1 MRQVKFNRLRLTGF
15 KSFVEPTELS
25 IDEGLTGVVGPNGCG
40 KSNLVE
46 ALRWVMG
53 ETSAKSLRGS
63 GMEDVIFQGT
73 DSRPPRNMAE
83 VVLGADNST
92 RGAPPQFNDSDDIEI
107 SRRIERDAG
116 SAYRINGN
124 DVRMRDVQTF
134 FADMNSGA
142 RSTAM
147 VRQGQIGQIINSKP
161 QDRRKILEEAAG
173 ISGLHSRRHQAELRL
188 KGAETN
194 LLRVDDV
201 LQNLETQLASLK
213 RQARQANRYRNLSG
227 LIREAEAIFL
237 HLRWTDAETASNS
250 AAETLKTYDAE
261 VTTRTAATSAS
272 TRAQAEMADRLPE
285 LRDAEAR
292 AAAGLH
298 RLTVERD
305 QLDAEE
311 ARAREQIAK
320 LVALMGQISEDIDR
334 ERARVAD
341 GEGVIGRLDA
351 DAASIREANA
361 NQEARADDLKSKAA
375 GAKAAL
381 GGHEARLDDL
391 TREHA
396 DKEAQRGAL
405 DRDIQQLE
413 NQTAQ
418 VSSELSTTQQE
429 LSTLQ
434 ADGIDAEAVRAAT
447 DVLEAATAEIESS
460 EQRANAA
467 ELARREAQAA
477 EREGREALSIANEE
491 IGALKAEAKTL
502 AALLRQ
508 DDEGLWPKLIDR
520 ITVEPGFERALGA
533 ALGED
538 LEATDEA
545 TAPIHWR
552 TLGEVEPGA
561 GLPVGSTPL
570 TDRVEAPEA
579 LTRALSQIG
588 IVGAHEGASLQ
599 VHLKPGQRLVSTDGD
614 LWRWDGYIAAADAP
628 TPAAQRLAQRNRLA
642 DVDALVEEK
651 EIVLRDARALYHE
664 ARQAA
669 EAASEEE
676 AATRKD
682 LRAAQSDASAARDA
696 VSNAERTANR
706 HAARLAAL
714 REAETRLV
722 SAQEKA
728 AIGLHEAR
736 DARAAIEDLDPLRAQ
751 IISAREATA
760 AARNEYTQAQAAY
773 DAQQREVHDRATR
786 LEALTREIADWT
798 DRLSTA
804 RAQIEALETRQVS
817 AKADHDALADVPSQ
831 VEAKRKAL
839 MGAFEEAEKARNI
852 CADAL
857 AKAEADLRLADEALR
872 TSQAA
877 LAESREGRA
886 RTEATLE
893 GAKSRQAEIA
903 DRIREVLGCTPEETL
918 KAGNV
923 QVKGEFPP
931 LDKIEARVDRLK
943 REREGMGAVNLRA
956 EQESEEIQSQL
967 DNMSSEREELETAIS
982 KLRHGIQTLNK
993 EGRERL
999 LAAFDTVSANF
1010 ERLFTQLFG
1019 GGMAQLRLVESEDPL
1034 EAGLEIF
1041 ARPPGKRLQ
1050 SMSLLSGGEQALTA
1064 LSLIF
1069 AVFLVNPAPVCVL
1082 DEVDAPLDDANVERF
1097 CDLVHSIRKE
1107 TGTRFLI
1114 ITHHALTMS
1123 RMDRLFGVTM
1133 AERGISQLVSI
1144 DLNQAEEL
1152 AAAG

>member
-1 MRQVKFNRLRLTGF
+1 MKFNRLRLTGF
-15 KSFVEPTELS
+15 KSFVEPTELA
-25 IDEGLTGVVGPNGCG
+25 IEEGLTGVVGPNGCG

-53 ETSAKSLRGS
+53 ETSAKSLRGT

-73 DSRPPRNMAE
+73 DNRPARNMAE
-83 VVLGADNST
+83 VVLGADNSDRT
-92 RGAPPQFNDSDDIEI
+92 APPQFNDTDDIEI

-124 DVRMRDVQTF
+124 DTRMRDVQTF

-213 RQARQANRYRNLSG
+213 RQARQAHRYRNLSG

-237 HLRWTDAETASNS
+237 HLRWTDAESASKDAS
-250 AAETLKTYDAE
+250 EKLRTFDAE
-261 VTTRTAATSAS
+261 VTMRTAATSAA
-272 TRAQAEMADRLPE
+272 TRAQAEMAEELPA

-298 RLTVERD
+298 RLTIERD

-311 ARAREQIAK
+311 ARAREQMAK
-320 LVALMGQISEDIDR
+320 LEALLSQISGDLAQ

-341 GEGVIGRLDA
+341 GEGVIARLESDA
-351 DAASIREANA
+351 GAIRDANA
-361 NQEARADDLKSKAA
+361 NQDARANDLRSKAA

-405 DRDIQQLE
+405 DRDINQLE

-418 VSSELSTTQQE
+418 VSSELAITRNE
-429 LSTLQ
+429 LTTLQ
-434 ADGIDAEAVRAAT
+434 ADGIDAEAVQAAT
-447 DVLEAATAEIESS
+447 DQLDVALSVIENAEQNAI
-460 EQRANAA
+460 AA
-467 ELARREAQAA
+467 EAARREAQIK
-477 EREGREALSIANEE
+477 EREGRETLSVANDE
-491 IGALKAEAKTL
+491 ISALKVEAKTL
-502 AALLRQ
+502 SDLLRQ
-508 DDEGLWPKLIDR
+508 DDAGLWPKLIDR

-533 ALGED
+533 ALGDD
-538 LEATDEA
+538 LEATDA
-545 TAPIHWR
+545 ADAPIHWR
-552 TLGEVEPGA
+552 ELGDVDPGP

-570 TDRVEAPEA
+570 IDRVQAPGA
-579 LTRALSQIG
+579 LARALSQIG
-588 IVGAHEGASLQ
+588 IVGAHEGADLQ
-599 VHLKPGQRLVSTDGD
+599 VHLKPGQRLVSIDGD

-628 TPAAQRLAQRNRLA
+628 TSAAQRLAQRNRLA
-642 DVDALVEEK
+642 DLDALIAEK
-651 EIVLRDARALYHE
+651 EIILCDARAAYHD

-669 EAASEEE
+669 ETAGEQESIA
-676 AATRKD
+676 RKA
-682 LRAAQSDASAARDA
+682 LREAQSAASAARDA
-696 VSNAERTANR
+696 VTDAERTANR

-714 REAETRLV
+714 REAETRLI

-728 AIGLHEAR
+728 ATGLHEAR
-736 DARAAIEDLDPLRAQ
+736 DARAKLEDLEPLKAQ

-760 AARNEYTQAQAAY
+760 EARNEYTQAQAAF
-773 DAQQREVHDRATR
+773 DAQQREANDRAAR
-786 LEALTREIADWT
+786 LETLTREIADWT
-798 DRLSTA
+798 NRLSTA
-804 RAQIEALETRQVS
+804 RTQITSLEERIAA
-817 AKADHDALADVPSQ
+817 AKADRDALSKVPTE
-831 VEAKRKAL
+831 VAAKRQAL
-839 MGAFEEAEKARNI
+839 MGAFEAAEAERNS

-857 AKAEADLRLADEALR
+857 ATAESNLRMAEEALR
-872 TSQAA
+872 TAQTA

-893 GAKSRQAEIA
+893 GTKARQEEIA
-903 DRIREVLGCTPEETL
+903 DRIKEVLGCTPEETL

-923 QVKGEFPP
+923 EVKGEFPP
-931 LDKIEARVDRLK
+931 LDKIESRVDRLK

-956 EQESEEIQSQL
+956 EQESEEIQAQL
-967 DNMSSEREELETAIS
+967 DQMKAERDELEQAIS
-982 KLRHGIQTLNK
+982 KLRHGIQQLNK

-999 LAAFDTVSANF
+999 LGAFETVSANF

-1019 GGMAQLRLVESEDPL
+1019 GGMAQLRLVESDDPL

-1064 LSLIF
+1064 MSLIF

-1097 CDLVHSIRKE
+1097 CDLVHSIREE

-1133 AERGISQLVSI
+1133 AERGVSQLVSI
-1144 DLNQAEEL
+1144 DLTRAEQL
-1152 AAAG
+1152 AATG

>member
-1 MRQVKFNRLRLTGF
+1 MKFNRLRLTGF

-25 IDEGLTGVVGPNGCG
+25 IEEGLTGVVGPNGCG

-53 ETSAKSLRGS
+53 ETSAKSLRGT

-73 DSRPPRNMAE
+73 DKRPPRNMAE
-83 VVLGADNST
+83 VVLGADNT
-92 RGAPPQFNDSDDIEI
+92 MRDAPAQFNDSDDIEI

-116 SAYRINGN
+116 SNYRINGN

-227 LIREAEAIFL
+227 LIREAEAVFL
-237 HLRWTDAETASNS
+237 HLRWTDAERASN
-250 AAETLKTYDAE
+250 DASEKLRKFDME
-261 VTTRTAATSAS
+261 VTTRTAATSAA
-272 TRAQAEMADRLPE
+272 TRAQAEMAEKLPE

-311 ARAREQIAK
+311 ARAREQMEK
-320 LVALMGQISEDIDR
+320 LAALLDQISADIER

-341 GEGVIGRLDA
+341 GEGVIARLET
-351 DAASIREANA
+351 DAASIRDANA
-361 NQEARADDLKSKAA
+361 NQATRADELRSKAA

-381 GGHEARLDDL
+381 GGHEARLDEL

-405 DRDIQQLE
+405 DRDISQLE

-418 VSSELSTTQQE
+418 VSNELGTTRNE
-429 LSTLQ
+429 LKTLE
-434 ADGIDAEAVRAAT
+434 ADGIDAEAVQAAT
-447 DVLEAATAEIESS
+447 DQLDVATSVVETAEQAATA
-460 EQRANAA
+460 A
-467 ELARREAQAA
+467 EAARREAQLK
-477 EREGREALSIANEE
+477 EREGREALSVANED
-491 IGALKAEAKTL
+491 ISALKVEAKTL
-502 AALLRQ
+502 SDLLNQ
-508 DDEGLWPKLIDR
+508 DEAGLWPKLIDR
-520 ITVEPGFERALGA
+520 ITVEPGFEKALGA
-533 ALGED
+533 ALGDD
-538 LEATDEA
+538 LEATDASE
-545 TAPIHWR
+545 APIHWR
-552 TLGEVEPGA
+552 ELGDVEPGLA
-561 GLPVGSTPL
+561 LPTGSTPL
-570 TDRVEAPEA
+570 SSRVEAPVA
-579 LTRALSQIG
+579 LARALSQIG
-588 IVGAHEGASLQ
+588 IVGAHEGADLQ
-599 VHLKPGQRLVSTDGD
+599 VHLKPGQRLVSIDGD
-614 LWRWDGYIAAADAP
+614 LWRWDGYIAASDAP
-628 TPAAQRLAQRNRLA
+628 TSAAQRLAQRNRLA
-642 DVDALVEEK
+642 DLDALIEEK
-651 EIVLRDARALYHE
+651 EIILRDARAAYHE

-669 EAASEEE
+669 ESASEQESIARKALRE
-676 AATRKD
+676 A
-682 LRAAQSDASAARDA
+682 QNSASAARDA
-696 VSNAERTANR
+696 VTEAERTANR

-714 REAETRLV
+714 REAETRLI

-728 AIGLHEAR
+728 ATGLHEAR
-736 DARAAIEDLDPLRAQ
+736 DARAKLEDLEPLKAQ
-751 IISAREATA
+751 IISARESTA
-760 AARNEYTQAQAAY
+760 NARNEYTQAQAAF
-773 DAQQREVHDRATR
+773 DAQQREAQDRAAR
-786 LEALTREIADWT
+786 LETLTREVEDWT
-798 DRLSTA
+798 SRLSTA
-804 RAQIEALETRQVS
+804 RTQIASLEERKAAAQ
-817 AKADHDALADVPSQ
+817 ADHNALSNVPKE
-831 VEAKRKAL
+831 VAAKRTAL
-839 MGAFEEAEKARNI
+839 MGAFEAAEAARNT

-857 AKAEADLRLADEALR
+857 AEAESNLRMADEALR
-872 TSQAA
+872 TAQTA

-893 GAKSRQAEIA
+893 GTIARQEEIA
-903 DRIREVLGCTPEETL
+903 DRIKEVLGCTPEETL

-923 QVKGEFPP
+923 EVKGEFPP
-931 LDKIEARVDRLK
+931 LDKIESRVERLK

-967 DNMSSEREELETAIS
+967 DQMSAERDELEQAIS
-982 KLRHGIQTLNK
+982 KLRHGIQQLNK

-999 LAAFDTVSANF
+999 LAAFETVSANF

-1019 GGMAQLRLVESEDPL
+1019 GGMAQLRLVESDDPL

-1064 LSLIF
+1064 MSLIF

-1133 AERGISQLVSI
+1133 AERGISQLVSL
-1144 DLNQAEEL
+1144 DLTSAEEL
-1152 AAAG
+1152 AATG